1 MEQMKKPFA
10 KGDPLMSK
18 TAEIVTSYF
27 AKQGAINTE
36 KTLAL
41 ARSRADALNIST
53 IVVASGT
60 GATGVKAARIF
71 QGFNL
76 VGVAGAVGYPEPN
89 KTRMHDENRS
99 IIEGSGGCVL
109 SAGHAFGMLGRA
121 VKQKF
126 GAIQIDE
133 LIAHVLRLF
142 SVGVKVGCEI
152 SCMAVDA
159 GLIRCG
165 LETIAIGGSG
175 GGADTAIVLR
185 PSNTHTFFDT
195 RILEI
200 ICKPRG

>member
-1 MEQMKKPFA
+1 
-10 KGDPLMSK
+10 MSE
-18 TAEIVTSYF
+18 TSETVTKYF
-27 AKQGAINTE
+27 AKRGARNTE
-36 KTLAL
+36 NTLAF
-41 ARSRADALNIST
+41 ARSRADALNVNN

-60 GATGVKAARIF
+60 GETGVKAAKIF

-76 VGVAGAVGYPEPN
+76 VVVAGAVGYPESN
-89 KTRMHDENRS
+89 KTRMRDENRS
-99 IIEGSGGCVL
+99 IIERGGGRVL
-109 SAGHAFGMLGRA
+109 FAGHAFGMLGRA

-142 SVGVKVGCEI
+142 SVGVKVACEI

-159 GLIRCG
+159 GLIRSG
-165 LETIAIGGSG
+165 SETIAIGGTG
-175 GGADTAIVLR
+175 GGADTAIVIR